1 MKLPALPA
9 PPSVAEV
16 ALAAALTIA
25 WATVAQAAEAVAQ
38 ELAKLGVRMIVR
50 DFVQTDV
57 LIIAITCAMVV
68 AA

>member
-9 PPSVAEV
+9 PPNVAEV
-16 ALAAALTIA
+16 VLAVVLTIA